1 MRRNYRKTLNKEKR
15 TGFYYYLN
23 EESIRKYMSLPAGMK
38 LKWLEEANRFTRKI
52 LTSKTRRIWQR
63 FRRGEI

>member
-1 MRRNYRKTLNKEKR
+1 MKRDYRRKVNRKKR
-15 TGFYYYLN
+15 TGSYYCLN
-23 EESIRKYMSLPAGMK
+23 EETIRKYMSLPAAMK
-38 LKWLEEANRFTRKI
+38 LKWLEEANRFTRKV